1 MRTILIV
8 STDNRAGKSLL
19 SLGLGLTLRE
29 NGIPFSYMKPISSKV
44 SYSTGEPLDRDA
56 GTIRDVLGLDDPLKE
71 IAPVAL
77 EGPFLQEAIESGDR
91 GFHRRIVDAFAR
103 ITAGRDVAIVEGRR
117 YLGLGTGAGLSDL
130 DLAELLG
137 ADLLLLTS
145 YDGEEAID
153 RILCAL
159 RMLEGGPNVLGVVIN
174 EVAMESQFEQVR
186 DVFVPFLADRGAE
199 VLGIIPY
206 ERRLRWVQVDEIV
219 ERLGGKVLTDVP
231 LELPVENFLVGAM
244 GPEAALRS
252 FRRTPNL
259 GVITGG
265 DRHDLQ
271 EAALTVPSLHCLVLT
286 GNLRPPRRII
296 ELANTRGVPIILVG
310 QHTMSAALLCQELP
324 ERSRLRRGARLDE
337 AIELV
342 RKNVDLEL
350 ILEKA
355 EDR

>member
-8 STDNRAGKSLL
+8 STENRAGKSLL
-19 SLGLGLTLRE
+19 ALGLGLTLRE
-29 NGIPFSYMKPISSKV
+29 GGIPFAYMKPISSKV
-44 SYSTGEPLDRDA
+44 SYATGEPLDRDA
-56 GTIRDVLGLDDPLKE
+56 GTIREILGLEDELKD

-77 EGPFLQEAIESGDR
+77 EGPFLQEAIESGDH
-91 GFHRRIVDAFAR
+91 GFRKRIVEAFAR
-103 ITAGRDVAIVEGRR
+103 LTADRRVALIEGRR
-117 YLGLGTGAGLSDL
+117 YLGLGIGAGLSDL
-130 DLAELLG
+130 DLSELLDT
-137 ADLLLLTS
+137 DLIILTS

-159 RMLEGGPNVLGVVIN
+159 RLLEGGPNILGVVLT

-206 ERRLRWVQVDEIV
+206 ERRLRWVSVEEIV

-231 LELPVENFLVGAM
+231 LDLPVENFLVGAM
-244 GPEAALRS
+244 TPEAALRS
-252 FRRTPNL
+252 FRRTPDL

-265 DRHDLQ
+265 DRIDLQ
-271 EAALTVPSLHCLVLT
+271 KAALTVPSLRCLILT
-286 GNLRPPRRII
+286 GNLRPPREIVDR
-296 ELANTRGVPIILVG
+296 ANARGVPIILVG
-310 QHTMSAALLCQELP
+310 QHTLSAALLCQELP
-324 ERSRLRRGARLDE
+324 GRARLRRGERLDE

>member
-8 STDNRAGKSLL
+8 STENRAGKSLL
-19 SLGLGLTLRE
+19 ALSLGLTLRE
-29 NGIPFSYMKPISSKV
+29 GGIPFSYMKPISSKV
-44 SYSTGEPLDRDA
+44 SYTTGEPLDRDA
-56 GTIRDVLGLDDPLKE
+56 GTIREILGLEDDLKD

-77 EGPFLQEAIESGDR
+77 EGPFLQEAIESGDH
-91 GFHRRIVDAFAR
+91 GFRKRIVEAFAR
-103 ITAGRDVAIVEGRR
+103 LTADRRVALVEGRR
-117 YLGLGTGAGLSDL
+117 YLGLGIGAGLSDL
-130 DLAELLG
+130 DLSELLET
-137 ADLLLLTS
+137 DLLILTS

-159 RMLEGGPNVLGVVIN
+159 RLLEGGPNILGVVLN

-186 DVFVPFLADRGAE
+186 DVFVPFLADRGTE

-206 ERRLRWVQVDEIV
+206 ERRLRWVSVEEIA

-231 LELPVENFLVGAM
+231 LDLPVENFLVGAM
-244 GPEAALRS
+244 APEAALRS
-252 FRRTPNL
+252 FRRTPDL

-265 DRHDLQ
+265 DRVDLQ
-271 EAALTVPSLHCLVLT
+271 EAALTVPSLNCLILT

-296 ELANTRGVPIILVG
+296 DQANERGVPIILVG
-310 QHTMSAALLCQELP
+310 QHTMSAASLCQELP
-324 ERSRLRRGARLDE
+324 GRARLRRGERLDE

>member
-8 STDNRAGKSLL
+8 STENRAGKSLL

-44 SYSTGEPLDRDA
+44 SYATGEPLDRDA
-56 GTIRDVLGLDDPLKE
+56 GTIREILGLEDDLKD

-91 GFHRRIVDAFAR
+91 GFRRRIVDAFTRLNANR
-103 ITAGRDVAIVEGRR
+103 QVALVEGRR
-117 YLGLGTGAGLSDL
+117 YLGLGVGAGLSDL
-130 DLAELLG
+130 DLSQLLD

-159 RMLEGGPNVLGVVIN
+159 RLLEGGPRIIGVVLT
-174 EVAMESQFEQVR
+174 EVAMETQFEQVR

-206 ERRLRWVQVDEIV
+206 ERRLRWVSVEEIA

-231 LELPVENFLVGAM
+231 LDQPVENFLVGAM
-244 GPEAALRS
+244 TPQSALS
-252 FRRTPNL
+252 GFRRTPDL

-265 DRHDLQ
+265 DRIDLQ
-271 EAALTVPSLHCLVLT
+271 EAALTVPSLRCLVLT
-286 GNLRPPRRII
+286 GNFRPPRRII
-296 ELANTRGVPIILVG
+296 EQANARGVPIIVVG
-310 QHTMSAALLCQELP
+310 QHTLSAALLCQELP
-324 ERSRLRRGARLDE
+324 GRARLRPGARLNE
-337 AIELV
+337 AIDLV

-350 ILEKA
+350 ILERA